1 MIIKILNSTDHS
13 YMIYTALY
21 KNIFPVTTQTC
32 VWMEDTCLFK
42 LGGADRSG
50 VVISDDD
57 KDMRAALIFNFY
69 QRPQCYGDANY

>member
-42 LGGADRSG
+42 LGGADIRG
-50 VVISDDD
+50 GDYFSDDD
-57 KDMRAALIFNFY
+57 NKDESGPHF
-69 QRPQCYGDANY
+69 